1 MDNAGGHGSDD
12 AIATYSSWLRIKYN
26 VRIIHQILRSPYTN
40 VLDLGVWC
48 MLQSCVEKQHYMKRT
63 NVHALVTSVKT
74 TWSEGHLDELI
85 TKVFGRLRNVLVLIV
100 EGQGSNDL
108 VETKQGKR
116 FRNLDLPQEFLVP
129 VQGALADNQ
138 LHEQQQQAENAQEN
152 EQPTVY
158 FDLVVE
164 DEDDEDDLFLE
175 CADL

>member
-1 MDNAGGHGSDD
+1 
-12 AIATYSSWLRIKYN
+12 
-26 VRIIHQILRSPYTN
+26 
-40 VLDLGVWC
+40 
-48 MLQSCVEKQHYMKRT
+48 MKRT